1 MLGIVLECGLGFG
14 FGFDLFWPVCFNCLF
29 GLLLWCLF
37 VCGLWLVCFGLG
49 CPLGE
54 LFASWSECFWF
65 GFGFGLVWFDRVCF
79 LLTLDG
85 VFALLCFVLWLV

>member
-37 VCGLWLVCFGLG
+37 VCGLRLVCFGLVAHLVNCLLHG
-49 CPLGE
+49 LD
-54 LFASWSECFWF
+54 ASGS
-65 GFGFGLVWFDRVCF
+65 GLV
-79 LLTLDG
+79 LG
-85 VFALLCFVLWLV
+85 